1 MSLSIESLISNIILL
16 YIFYRYVM
24 KLTNNQYIKVEK
36 KIKDFKN
43 KEVEQEN
50 KLVIITDDRDENYF
64 KNIYLNEKIQY
75 ILNCMQEDRDEL
87 RAKTED
93 LYKLIVEY
101 EKYEEKEQEFIQIK
115 LDIENE
121 NKLLKEKNEKLLK
134 VMFKFLVSFEKEI
147 NEYKNREN
155 VFKIKEKKYLADREE
170 YKYLALD

>member
-75 ILNCMQEDRDEL
+75 ILNCMQEERDEL
-87 RAKTED
+87 RSKTED

-121 NKLLKEKNEKLLK
+121 NKLLKEKNKKLLK

-155 VFKIKEKKYLADREE
+155 VFKIKEEKYLADREE

>member
-1 MSLSIESLISNIILL
+1 
-16 YIFYRYVM
+16 M

-36 KIKDFKN
+36 KIKKIKDFKN
-43 KEVEQEN
+43 KKIEQE
-50 KLVIITDDRDENYF
+50 KRLVITTDKSNENHF

-75 ILNCMQEDRDEL
+75 ILNCMQEERDEL
-87 RAKTED
+87 RSKTED

-115 LDIENE
+115 LDFENE

-155 VFKIKEKKYLADREE
+155 VFKIKEEKYLAASEE